1 MFCTQSITFFLLL
14 YTSVS
19 INLIY
24 LKELEVNLVDRSVQ
38 ILQTRIVGKFYNYF
52 VRFTVLISLLL
63 IQYLGFHTTEV
74 VIYQFKFNASKK

>member
-74 VIYQFKFNASKK
+74 VIC